1 MPHLPKYG
9 NEYVG
14 DPRSITRSLVSL
26 GFYKEPWEDPQAGQ
40 LALHDL
46 HIAGLIVLALLT
58 LAPASIAQEKRNPQ
72 VIELEG
78 IDVIGKVAK
87 PQVFYVL
94 GRSTVRYEQLKFD
107 QSFVQRIV
115 DTTSPAICCHVTPV
129 DLT

>member
-1 MPHLPKYG
+1 M
-9 NEYVG
+9 
-14 DPRSITRSLVSL
+14 T
-26 GFYKEPWEDPQAGQ
+26 GQ
-40 LALHDL
+40 RTTPEMMMIGRRARGALLRALLALVM
-46 HIAGLIVLALLT
+46 IAFVLPT
-58 LAPASIAQEKRNPQ
+58 IPAAAKEKRSPS

-115 DTTSPAICCHVTPV
+115 ETARKNPF
-129 DLT
+129 